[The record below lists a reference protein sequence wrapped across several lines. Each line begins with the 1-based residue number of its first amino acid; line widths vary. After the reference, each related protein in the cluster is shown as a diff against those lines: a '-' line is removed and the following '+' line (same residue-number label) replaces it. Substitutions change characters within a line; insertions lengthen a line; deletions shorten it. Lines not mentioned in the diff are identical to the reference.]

1 MMLTAKTSVFFATLL
16 FLLHGIVPH
25 AHGTEARADEAQWRS
40 KAGVVQHLFSADLGA
55 HHLEFARNEV
65 QNDHQKEACVACA
78 ATCVFQAVGSI
89 DCAHIRLTAPHPP
102 TLLLRPGHGRAFAL
116 RPPPLK

>member
-1 MMLTAKTSVFFATLL
+1 MMLAAKTSVFFATLL

-25 AHGTEARADEAQWRS
+25 AHGTDAKVDEAQWRS
-40 KAGVVQHLFSADLGA
+40 TVGLVQHLFSADLGA
-55 HHLEFARNEV
+55 HHLEFARKEV
-65 QNDHQKEACVACA
+65 QNDYQNKAFVPCA
-78 ATCVFQAVGSI
+78 ALRVFKVLGLV
-89 DCAHIRLTAPHPP
+89 DHAHTSPPRPNAP

>member
-1 MMLTAKTSVFFATLL
+1 MNVTAKTSVFFATLL

-25 AHGTEARADEAQWRS
+25 AHGADARADEAQWRS
-40 KAGVVQHLFSADLGA
+40 TVGVVQHLFSADLGA
-55 HHLEFARNEV
+55 HHLEFARKDV
-65 QNDHQKEACVACA
+65 QNDFQNQALGAFTAPCA
-78 ATCVFQAVGSI
+78 STAVGLI
-89 DCAHIRLTAPHPP
+89 DRVHLRLTAPYAP